1 MQQLQ
6 KRRRQR
12 LFAGGIA
19 AALVIVVIV
28 VLIVALSPAPK
39 KVATPPT
46 STTVVTT
53 TTTTASQPPVSVPLL
68 VAPAKIGCPKL
79 NGSSPHYTRF
89 AAAPKMCI
97 NPAKDYTA
105 TMVTDVGTVR
115 IKLDAAKDPA
125 TVNNFVFLA
134 GYHFYDGTA
143 FHRVIVGFMD
153 QGGDPTGTG
162 SGSPGYSFNGGAP
175 KSAAV
180 TPPAPLSW
188 RTRAPPA
195 AMAANSSSS
204 SARGGPTPAPLQLLR
219 AGDKRDERRQQ
230 DQPGRRPRRQRSRHP
245 QGRAQGP
252 QGHDQRIVNRRLVRA
267 AWLHQGEPGGDCLD
281 GGGRGPGGHARSAPS
296 GDRHASPRRKAAG
309 SAAFS
314 LHGVVVGAGTSV
326 CPVARWSM
334 TSSPTRLPSS
344 QIVTLPWPTFRHRPS
359 LAHISAVRS
368 SIAAMR
374 RPAEASL
381 TVRWVFS
388 SGQVL
393 AWGSTATWEEP
404 QAQREGTATRVDH
417 RVAQDHRP
425 SRRAGD
431 HRAPDHAATRHPRP
445 GSPSGRT
452 QVQDRPTRQVHEPRR
467 RAPCRRG
474 QRPLRPLGARPYI
487 ADRSA
492 QTGKI
497 RSRHVDGAPGVPV
510 GRGGRKDDNLLGRCG
525 LEEFRVEGL
534 TPSGPLGAADE
545 RQRSGRAPACAYL
558 RFGA

>member
-180 TPPAPLSW
+180 YTAG
-188 RTRAPPA
+188 AVV
-195 AMAANSSSS
+195 MANSGTSSS
-204 SARGGPTPAPLQLLR
+204 DGSQFFIVVGKGGSELQPLYSYFGQVTSGMSVVNKINRDGGPADSE
-219 AGDKRDERRQQ
+219 AGIPKVE
-230 DQPGRRPRRQRSRHP
+230 HK
-245 QGRAQGP
+245 
-252 QGHDQRIVNRRLVRA
+252 VL
-267 AWLHQGEPGGDCLD
+267 
-281 GGGRGPGGHARSAPS
+281 
-296 GDRHASPRRKAAG
+296 K
-309 SAAFS
+309 
-314 LHGVVVGAGTSV
+314 
-326 CPVARWSM
+326 
-334 TSSPTRLPSS
+334 
-344 QIVTLPWPTFRHRPS
+344 VT
-359 LAHISAVRS
+359 ISES
-368 SIAAMR
+368 
-374 RPAEASL
+374 
-381 TVRWVFS
+381 
-388 SGQVL
+388 
-393 AWGSTATWEEP
+393 
-404 QAQREGTATRVDH
+404 
-417 RVAQDHRP
+417 
-425 SRRAGD
+425 
-431 HRAPDHAATRHPRP
+431 
-445 GSPSGRT
+445 
-452 QVQDRPTRQVHEPRR
+452 
-467 RAPCRRG
+467 
-474 QRPLRPLGARPYI
+474 
-487 ADRSA
+487 
-492 QTGKI
+492 
-497 RSRHVDGAPGVPV
+497 
-510 GRGGRKDDNLLGRCG
+510 
-525 LEEFRVEGL
+525 
-534 TPSGPLGAADE
+534 
-545 RQRSGRAPACAYL
+545 
-558 RFGA
+558 